1 MKNAATCGHAW
12 GGRPQAQQAWVR
24 VRVGSRWVGYGQATH
39 EQQQSEIHKL
49 ALRWMQA
56 MTGLALSS
64 LYMVIGFCTI
74 RTALNWSLSVA
85 GPVPRFP
92 AARSWQQQQQRQQRA
107 LLPPTMRISSMPI
120 VRQDEPVPAMAYSSG
135 VCGRRVGAPA
145 VVQLHAGTGSSAAE
159 SIDAIKMAWKR
170 VGRG

>member
-1 MKNAATCGHAW
+1 
-12 GGRPQAQQAWVR
+12 
-24 VRVGSRWVGYGQATH
+24 
-39 EQQQSEIHKL
+39 
-49 ALRWMQA
+49 
-56 MTGLALSS
+56 
-64 LYMVIGFCTI
+64 
-74 RTALNWSLSVA
+74 
-85 GPVPRFP
+85 
-92 AARSWQQQQQRQQRA
+92 
-107 LLPPTMRISSMPI
+107 MPI